1 MSRSIFSLQLSSY
14 LSKYLIL
21 HMLNYYPIQREHQTS
36 AEPELVVTG
45 QKVAIPEPLLG
56 TYGQAMN
63 K

>member
-1 MSRSIFSLQLSSY
+1 MLPVKFCSY